1 MQTDACQIVASQIT
15 HTRYGPPAHLLQRAG
30 LSILIDLDR
39 LEAADVVTWN
49 VVGSCSKS
57 MTP

>member
-39 LEAADVVTWN
+39 LEAADRL
-49 VVGSCSKS
+49 GLFFC
-57 MTP
+57 